1 MLIDQMVLM
10 LVLFLHQD
18 LDVGA
23 RDVRVYVNSTL
34 VFEGELEKGCG
45 NQVFDYSNCIE
56 LQESHL
62 PVCTSPSPVSSTHTL
77 QDPRNHDDISQE
89 SGAGLSHSPTVEAN
103 SDQDDQSEKSFA
115 RPVNPATKM
124 QRDSLESDSSP
135 LDLTLP
141 SQRTTT
147 EFPRQLKTVTTQPS
161 SSRIPHWLQPLNRS
175 VPDGA
180 DVDQERERPP
190 WLQPQNTE
198 SKHSVIPDISCN
210 PVRACK
216 QASGHRAVAPLDR
229 TTSGEFS
236 SDSLDLDPD
245 LGLNSTAKHEREQST
260 HSEQGLWDERVKR
273 AERPVSGRRSSA
285 NKRQVNY
292 SSDLISDITNTGAHS
307 SPILIL

>member
-1 MLIDQMVLM
+1 MFV
-10 LVLFLHQD
+10 VRQD

-45 NQVFDYSNCIE
+45 NQVFDYSNCVE
-56 LQESHL
+56 LQESH
-62 PVCTSPSPVSSTHTL
+62 PPECTSPSPVSSRHTL
-77 QDPRNHDDISQE
+77 QDPHNYDDISQE
-89 SGAGLSHSPTVEAN
+89 SIAGQSLSPTVETSPN
-103 SDQDDQSEKSFA
+103 QDNQSERSAA
-115 RPVNPATKM
+115 RPVNPPTKM
-124 QRDSLESDSSP
+124 QRDSLDRDSPP

-141 SQRTTT
+141 SQRTAE
-147 EFPRQLKTVTTQPS
+147 EFPGRQLKTVTTQPS
-161 SSRIPHWLQPLNRS
+161 SSQIPHWLQPMNRS

-180 DVDQERERPP
+180 DGGQERERPP

-198 SKHSVIPDISCN
+198 PKHSVLPDISCN
-210 PVRACK
+210 PARVCK
-216 QASGHRAVAPLDR
+216 QVSGHRAVTPIDR

-245 LGLNSTAKHEREQST
+245 LGLNLAAKHETQLEQDFRERQRDLD
-260 HSEQGLWDERVKR
+260 LWDEQVMR

-292 SSDLISDITNTGAHS
+292 SGDLSSDNTTTGAQT
-307 SPILIL
+307 SPILILSK